1 MTDSGRN
8 TLLVLA
14 AGGLIILFLLI
25 ERPDFLANSSIL
37 AAFIAA
43 ELMLAAVLK
52 YKQVFFAVL
61 ITLFLIAGSHLPMQ
75 GAFLQGRW
83 IVLGIAAAAGLP
95 IYLKDGNHRFGTF
108 HLLAFFCVLSAAVS
122 AFVSQYPTES
132 RLKTASLL
140 LLFLYAASGARVAVP
155 AFRPEHFF
163 RRVLLGCEIL
173 VWITAVCYLVLRFEF
188 LGNPNSLGAVM
199 GVVVVPILL
208 WGLLIT
214 ETTGPRIRLR
224 LELTLACLLLMSS
237 FARAGIGAAT
247 IACLLVCL
255 SLRRYR
261 FLIKSV
267 AAALVIAV
275 CAIVVVPHSVRGPEI
290 DSSESIQSAFLYK
303 GHTTAGIFGSRKTVW
318 QQTWASIEQN
328 PWFGTGFG
336 TSLITGDLT
345 GLHYGGSHSDS
356 WVQREHGNSYL
367 AIAEWTGLLGVLP
380 FYFLIALTAIKAGR
394 VFTGLRHTGN
404 VFSAAVP
411 AAAIVAAGLF
421 HAIFEDWMFAVGY
434 YLCVFF
440 WAIAFIMVDVMPQ
453 TTVVYPPEMF
463 VPMSAR
469 YAGAAASGQ

>member
-14 AGGLIILFLLI
+14 AGALIILFLLI
-25 ERPDFLANSSIL
+25 ERPDYLANSSIL
-37 AAFIAA
+37 ATFIAA

-95 IYLKDGNHRFGTF
+95 IYLKDSNHRFGTF

-155 AFRPEHFF
+155 AFQPEHFF

-173 VWITAVCYLVLRFEF
+173 VWITAVCYLVFRFEF

-199 GVVVVPILL
+199 GVVVVPVLL

-247 IACLLVCL
+247 IASLLVCL

-303 GHTTAGIFGSRKTVW
+303 GHTTAGIFGSRQSVW
-318 QQTWASIEQN
+318 QQTWASIQQN

-336 TSLITGDLT
+336 TSLISGDLT
-345 GLHYGGSHSDS
+345 RLHYAESHTDS

-394 VFTGLRHTGN
+394 VLTELRRTGN

-440 WAIAFIMVDVMPQ
+440 WAIAFILVDVMPQ
-453 TTVVYPPEMF
+453 TAVVYPPEMF

>member
-1 MTDSGRN
+1 
-8 TLLVLA
+8 
-14 AGGLIILFLLI
+14 
-25 ERPDFLANSSIL
+25 
-37 AAFIAA
+37 
-43 ELMLAAVLK
+43 
-52 YKQVFFAVL
+52 
-61 ITLFLIAGSHLPMQ
+61 
-75 GAFLQGRW
+75 
-83 IVLGIAAAAGLP
+83 
-95 IYLKDGNHRFGTF
+95 
-108 HLLAFFCVLSAAVS
+108 
-122 AFVSQYPTES
+122 
-132 RLKTASLL
+132 
-140 LLFLYAASGARVAVP
+140 VAVP

-173 VWITAVCYLVLRFEF
+173 VWITAVCYLVFRFEF

-247 IACLLVCL
+247 IASLLLCVCL
-255 SLRRYR
+255 GRYR
-261 FLIKSV
+261 FLIKSM
-267 AAALVIAV
+267 AAAVLIAV
-275 CAIVVVPHSVRGPEI
+275 CAVVVVPHSVRGPEI
-290 DSSESIQSAFLYK
+290 DSSASIQSAFLYK
-303 GHTTAGIFGSRKTVW
+303 GHTTAGIFGSRQSVW
-318 QQTWASIEQN
+318 QQTWASIQQN

-336 TSLITGDLT
+336 TSLISGDLT
-345 GLHYGGSHSDS
+345 RLHYAESHTDS

-394 VFTGLRHTGN
+394 VLTELRRTGN

-453 TTVVYPPEMF
+453 TAVVYPPEMF